1 MAKLYFTFSAMNAG
15 KSSTLLQ
22 AAHNYREQ
30 KLQVQLWT
38 SSHHA
43 PSPHATRGQIESR
56 IGLKAPAR
64 VFRPGLDLYRSVE
77 HDRREGPLDALFFDE
92 AQFLTRDQVWALARV
107 ADEFDI
113 PVLCYGL
120 RTDFQG
126 VLFDGAAELLA
137 LADDLREARTLCHC
151 GKKATM
157 NLRVDVSGRAITDG
171 DQVGVE
177 KAQYVAMCRA
187 HWRAATEDAGQGD
200 LSLEEKSA

>member
-30 KLQVQLWT
+30 NMKVQLWT

-43 PSPHATRGQIESR
+43 PNPHAATGQIESR

-64 VFRPGLDLYRSVE
+64 VFRPGFDLYRSVE
-77 HDRREGPLDALFFDE
+77 HDRREGRLDALFFDE

-126 VLFDGAAELLA
+126 ALFEGAAELLA
-137 LADDLREARTLCHC
+137 IADDLREARTLCHC

-157 NLRVDVSGRAITDG
+157 NLRVDGSGHAITDG

-177 KAQYVAMCRA
+177 KAQYVALCRS
-187 HWRAATEDAGQGD
+187 HWREAMEDAGQGD
-200 LSLEEKSA
+200 LSLDEKSA